1 MSIEAI
7 LEEARGMEL
16 ADLRELSASLAELVR
31 QEEAAAAAPAA
42 LDEIVREHGE
52 AQGRKMG
59 DPWVRPTGAV
69 DAYPTGA
76 VVTHKGSTWRNL
88 TPANVWEPGESGWR
102 EVPAEDAVPPAYRAP
117 TGAHDAYAEGDRV
130 TFDGAVWRS
139 LIDANVWSPDE
150 LMHSWFR
157 EGSVA
162 EGEEPAP
169 EEPAEP
175 APETPDAPL
184 WAPGVSLGVG
194 DRVEHNGVVY
204 VVRQA
209 HTSQTGWEPTNLPA
223 LFTPEES

>member
-1 MSIEAI
+1 MSIETI
-7 LEEARGMEL
+7 VEEARGMEL
-16 ADLRELSASLAELVR
+16 AELRELSASLAELVR
-31 QEEAAAAAPAA
+31 QAEAAAAAPAA
-42 LDEIVREHGE
+42 MDEIVREHGE

-59 DPWVRPTGAV
+59 DPWVRPSGAV

-76 VVTHKGSTWRNL
+76 VVTHKGATWRNL

-102 EVPAEDAVPPAYRAP
+102 EVPAEDAAPPAYVQP

-130 TFDGAVWRS
+130 TYDGAVWRS
-139 LIDANVWSPDE
+139 LIDANVWAPDE
-150 LMHSWFR
+150 LVHSWFR

-169 EEPAEP
+169 EEPA
-175 APETPDAPL
+175 PETPGATL
-184 WAPGVSLGVG
+184 WAPGLALGVG

-209 HTSQTGWEPTNLPA
+209 HTSQAGWEPTNLPA

>member
-1 MSIEAI
+1 MSIETI
-7 LEEARGMEL
+7 IEEARGMEL
-16 ADLRELSASLAELVR
+16 AELRELSASIAELVR
-31 QEEAAAAAPAA
+31 QAEAEESAPAA

-76 VVTHKGSTWRNL
+76 VVTHNGTTWRNL

-102 EVPAEDAVPPAYRAP
+102 EVPAEDAAPPAYRAP

-130 TFDGAVWRS
+130 SFDGAVWRS
-139 LIDANVWSPDE
+139 LIDGNVWAPDE
-150 LMHSWFR
+150 LMRAWFR
-157 EGSVA
+157 EGSIA
-162 EGEEPAP
+162 EG
-169 EEPAEP
+169 AEP
-175 APETPDAPL
+175 APGAGAAL
-184 WAPGVSLGVG
+184 WAPGIALGVG

-204 VVRQA
+204 VVQQA
-209 HTSQTGWEPTNLPA
+209 HTSQAGWEPTNLPA

>member
-1 MSIEAI
+1 MSIETI
-7 LEEARGMEL
+7 VEEARGMEL
-16 ADLRELSASLAELVR
+16 AELRELSASLAEMVR
-31 QEEAAAAAPAA
+31 QEEAASAAPEA
-42 LDEIVREHGE
+42 LDEIVRERGE

-76 VVTHKGSTWRNL
+76 VVKHKGSTWRNL

-102 EVPAEDAVPPAYRAP
+102 EVPAEDAVPPAYVQP
-117 TGAHDAYAEGDRV
+117 TGAHDAYAKGDRV
-130 TFDGAVWRS
+130 SYNGAVWRS

-157 EGSVA
+157 EGSIA

-169 EEPAEP
+169 EEPDTGVA
-175 APETPDAPL
+175 A
-184 WAPGVSLGVG
+184 WAPGLPLEVG
-194 DRVEHNGVVY
+194 DRVKYNGVVY

-209 HTSQTGWEPTNLPA
+209 HTTQAGWEPTNLPA
-223 LFTPEES
+223 LLTPEES